1 MRRPTRRLPSLGAA
15 SLVVAASAT
24 SFLVFGASTDHAAA
38 QEAGASIS
46 DVGWW
51 TSNPAA
57 SAPEGGLA
65 VSAGPSGTISV
76 GAVRVLLLVDRIDT
90 ARLSLAEEGGLQAG
104 GAQLQVCATP
114 NAWSAGPKQPMAAA
128 PKAECEGGTA
138 ELKRSAEGVWS
149 ADVSS
154 LLTPDGDDREV
165 SLMVVPAG
173 SGSVPVGFEVRFNP
187 PAIEATGT
195 SDDDA
200 SSSFDTSEFTSS
212 DASAGAGSG
221 AAAGTGSS
229 GDTGSSS
236 FGSSFSSP
244 SAGLAP
250 VAVPS
255 FSSDQTAGTFETS
268 PTASDTAA
276 ATALEPTTAEPS
288 VLARTRPALTGGR
301 PSRVGQGLFFVVVSL
316 AVGAAVGFGHARLR
330 PGSA

>member
-1 MRRPTRRLPSLGAA
+1 MRRSTRRMPSLGAA
-15 SLVVAASAT
+15 SLVVAGAAT
-24 SFLVFGASTDHAAA
+24 SLGLGLGANPAPAAA

-65 VSAGPSGTISV
+65 VSAGPGGTISV
-76 GAVRVLLLVDRIDT
+76 GAVRVLLLVDRVDS
-90 ARLSLAEEGGLQAG
+90 ARLSLAEEGGLQTG

-128 PKAECEGGTA
+128 PKAECEGGKA

-154 LLTPDGDDREV
+154 LLTPEGDESQV

-195 SDDDA
+195 SDDA

-212 DASAGAGSG
+212 DGSGGAGSG
-221 AAAGTGSS
+221 AAGTGSS
-229 GDTGSSS
+229 GG
-236 FGSSFSSP
+236 FGSAPFGPSFSSP
-244 SAGLAP
+244 STGPSP

-255 FSSDQTAGTFETS
+255 FSSDQTSGTFESS
-268 PTASDTAA
+268 PTASGAAA

-288 VLARTRPALTGGR
+288 VLARARPALDGGR
-301 PSRVGQGLFFVVVSL
+301 PSRVGQGLFFVLISL
-316 AVGAAVGFGHARLR
+316 VVGAAVGFGHARLR
-330 PGSA
+330 PGDA